1 MREPLKNQNAN
12 LVLRTIYH
20 SPKISR
26 ADIARITTLTR
37 PTVSSIVSDLID
49 RQLVTEVGF
58 GPSIGG
64 KPPLMLEINQDN
76 WRILCLDIGS
86 QEFRGAL
93 INLRG
98 AVLERITV
106 PSQDHVGD
114 SALNLVYQLIDKLS
128 IGTMDRLLGIAI
140 GTPGLIDT
148 QAGVIREAVNLNWHD
163 LPLQNL
169 LSERYAVPIYLANDS
184 QAAALAE
191 YTFGGNRNSSHL
203 MLIRMGRGIG
213 AGIILNGELFHGDG
227 AGAGEIGH
235 VVLDSS
241 NSGLT
246 LEDHASTRAIL
257 REARRISGKELT
269 WDEMID
275 RIRSGDEALGQ
286 IVDQAGR
293 ALGITLAHLISAL
306 NINNIILSGR
316 VEQFG
321 DRFRRTV
328 YETAQ
333 QRILPQL
340 FEHTSLSY
348 SGLGTDIVL
357 LGCAAFILKYEL
369 GII

>member
-12 LVLRTIYH
+12 MVLRTIYH

-26 ADIARITTLTR
+26 ADIARVTALTR
-37 PTVSSIVSDLID
+37 PTVSSIVSDLMD

-64 KPPLMLEINQDN
+64 KPPLMLEINSDV

-98 AVLERITV
+98 VVLERITI
-106 PSQDHVGD
+106 PSQEHVGD
-114 SALNLVYQLIDKLS
+114 SALQLVYQLIDKLS
-128 IGTMDRLLGIAI
+128 IGTMNRLLGIAI

-148 QAGVIREAVNLNWHD
+148 HAGVVREAVNLNWHN

-169 LSERYAVPIYLANDS
+169 LSERYDVPIYLANDS

-191 YTFGGNRNSSHL
+191 YTFGEDRQSSHL
-203 MLIRMGRGIG
+203 LLIRMGRGIG

-235 VVLDSS
+235 VVLDD
-241 NSGLT
+241 SGRT
-246 LEDHASTRAIL
+246 LEDHASTRAVIHA
-257 REARRISGKELT
+257 ARQVAGEQLT
-269 WDEMID
+269 WEEMID
-275 RIRSGDEALGQ
+275 RVRGGDAALGE
-286 IVDQAGR
+286 IIDQAGR
-293 ALGITLAHLISAL
+293 ALGISLAHLISAL
-306 NINNIILSGR
+306 NINNIIISGR
-316 VEQFG
+316 IDQFG
-321 DRFRRTV
+321 DRFRHTA
-328 YETAQ
+328 YNTAQ
-333 QRILPQL
+333 QRILPQI
-340 FEHTSLSY
+340 FENTSLSY

>member
-26 ADIARITTLTR
+26 ADIARVTDLTR
-37 PTVSSIVSDLID
+37 PTVSSIVSDLMN
-49 RQLVTEVGF
+49 RQLVSEVGF

-64 KPPLMLEINQDN
+64 KPPLMLEINPDV

-98 AVLERITV
+98 AMLERITI
-106 PSQDHVGD
+106 PSQEHVGD
-114 SALNLVYQLIDKLS
+114 SALQLVYQLIDRLS
-128 IGTMDRLLGIAI
+128 IGAMDRLLGIAI

-148 QAGVIREAVNLNWHD
+148 EAGVVREAVNLNWHN
-163 LPLQNL
+163 LPLQSL
-169 LSERYAVPIYLANDS
+169 LNERYDVPIYLANDS

-191 YTFGGNRNSSHL
+191 YTFGADRQSNHL
-203 MLIRMGRGIG
+203 LLIRMGRGIG

-235 VVLDSS
+235 VVLNDS
-241 NSGLT
+241 GQT
-246 LEDHASTRAIL
+246 LEDHASTRTIMHQ
-257 REARRISGKELT
+257 ARQIAGNQLM
-269 WDEMID
+269 WDEMIE
-275 RIRSGDEALGQ
+275 RVRTGDPALEQIIEKAGQ
-286 IVDQAGR
+286 
-293 ALGITLAHLISAL
+293 ALGISLAHLISAL
-306 NINNIILSGR
+306 NINNIVISGR
-316 VEQFG
+316 IEQFG
-321 DRFRRTV
+321 DRFRRTA

-340 FEHTSLSY
+340 FEHTTLTY
-348 SGLGTDIVL
+348 SSLGTDIVL

>member
-1 MREPLKNQNAN
+1 
-12 LVLRTIYH
+12 LRTIYH

-26 ADIARITTLTR
+26 ADIARVTTLTR

-64 KPPLMLEINQDN
+64 KPPLMLEINPDV

-98 AVLERITV
+98 KVLERITI
-106 PSQDHVGD
+106 PSQEHVGD
-114 SALNLVYQLIDKLS
+114 SALQLVYQLINKLS

-148 QAGVIREAVNLNWHD
+148 HAGVVREAVNLNWHN
-163 LPLQNL
+163 LPLQSL
-169 LSERYAVPIYLANDS
+169 LSKHYDVPIYLANDS

-191 YTFGGNRNSSHL
+191 YTFGEDRQSSHL
-203 MLIRMGRGIG
+203 LLIRMGRGIG

-235 VVLDSS
+235 VVLDSG
-241 NSGLT
+241 NDEGT
-246 LEDHASTRAIL
+246 LEDHASTRAIM
-257 REARRISGKELT
+257 RAARRVAGEQLT
-269 WDEMID
+269 WEEMID
-275 RIRSGDEALGQ
+275 RVKGDDPALGE
-286 IVDQAGR
+286 IIDQAGR
-293 ALGITLAHLISAL
+293 ALGISLAHLISAL
-306 NINNIILSGR
+306 NINNIIISGR
-316 VEQFG
+316 IEQFG
-321 DRFRRTV
+321 DRFRRTA

-340 FEHTSLSY
+340 FENTSLSY
-348 SGLGTDIVL
+348 SSLGTDIVL

>member
-20 SPKISR
+20 VPKISR
-26 ADIARITTLTR
+26 ADIARVTALTR
-37 PTVSSIVSDLID
+37 PTVSSIVSDLIE

-64 KPPLMLEINQDN
+64 KPPLMLEIDPDV

-93 INLRG
+93 INMRG
-98 AVLERITV
+98 AMLERITI
-106 PSQDHVGD
+106 PLQESIGD
-114 SALNLVYQLIDKLS
+114 SPLQIVYQLIDKLS
-128 IGTMDRLLGIAI
+128 IEVTDRLLGIAI

-148 QAGVIREAVNLNWHD
+148 RAGIVREAVNLNWHD
-163 LPLQNL
+163 LPLQHL
-169 LSERYAVPIYLANDS
+169 LSERYDVPIYLANDS

-191 YTFGGNRNSSHL
+191 YTFGPNRRSNHL
-203 MLIRMGRGIG
+203 LLIRMGRGIG
-213 AGIILNGELFHGDG
+213 AGIILNGEMFHGDG

-235 VVLDSS
+235 VVLDS
-241 NSGLT
+241 GET
-246 LEDHASTRAIL
+246 LEDRASTRAVM
-257 REARRISGKELT
+257 RKARMVAGDQIT
-269 WDEMID
+269 WDDLVE
-275 RIRSGDEALGQ
+275 RVRSGDTILSE
-286 IVDQAGR
+286 IVDDAAR
-293 ALGITLAHLISAL
+293 ALGISLAHLISAL
-306 NINNIILSGR
+306 NIRNIIIAGR
-316 VEQFG
+316 VDQFG
-321 DRFRRTV
+321 DRFRRTA

-348 SGLGTDIVL
+348 STLGTDIVL